1 MEPNKQGQRDNR
13 GGNQGFG
20 GRGGFGGRQGGNRG
34 PRNNQPRPQ
43 EPSEYYEKVV
53 QVNRVSK
60 KTKGG
65 DKRSLSVLVVVG
77 DRKGKVGVG
86 LGKAADVQSAV
97 RKATTYAK
105 RHMLV
110 VPLKENRTIL
120 HQIDIKLGAARLLL
134 KPAPKGT
141 GVIAG
146 GPVRVV
152 VEAAGIH
159 DVVSKILGTN
169 NKASNV
175 YATLQALRDLTSS
188 KYAVADKK
196 TEDDKKAIEDAK
208 AEKKAAKD
216 AEKNATKEAEKSEK
230 ATADAVVPSQD
241 EGSVK
246 EVKKE
251 KKDETK

>member
-1 MEPNKQGQRDNR
+1 MEPRGGQGQNR
-13 GGNQGFG
+13 GGGGGNQRYGG
-20 GRGGFGGRQGGNRG
+20 GRPQRS
-34 PRNNQPRPQ
+34 NQPRPQ

-105 RHMLV
+105 RHMIF
-110 VPLKENRTIL
+110 VPLKEDRTIL
-120 HQIDIKLGAARLLL
+120 HEIHIKLGAARLLL

-175 YATLQALRDLTSS
+175 YATLQALRELTGS

-196 TEDDKKAIEDAK
+196 QEKEVQAADELK
-208 AEKKAAKD
+208 AEKKAAKE
-216 AEKNATKEAEKSEK
+216 AGKLATK
-230 ATADAVVPSQD
+230 ATEETIRPSD
-241 EGSVK
+241 GGKVT
-246 EVKKE
+246 KE